1 MFCYGFYNFCKR
13 KQYITKTK
21 RYENKFIFQG
31 TVNAVINLVNKDF
44 DSLFKNYSSEEV
56 VLDLFDEIE
65 AFVDYAASQKHLL
78 GVILGQKALKVLGS
92 SEFIQ
97 ADIERQFTEEDDD
110 DELFSGLPLDCAM
123 CDGIHC
129 YRHCAD
135 VSYLNAGGYGSFWEC
150 PRGHLKDSLSLLE
163 SELQMDAAE
172 EYMFR

>member
-1 MFCYGFYNFCKR
+1 M
-13 KQYITKTK
+13 KT
-21 RYENKFIFQG
+21 NLFFQG

-44 DSLFKNYSSEEV
+44 DSLFKDYSSEEV

-78 GVILGQKALKVLGS
+78 GVILGQKALMVLES
-92 SEFIQ
+92 SEFIR
-97 ADIERQFTEEDDD
+97 ADIDRQFTEEDDD
-110 DELFSGLPLDCAM
+110 DELFYGLPLDCAI

-163 SELQMDAAE
+163 SELQMDTAE

>member
-1 MFCYGFYNFCKR
+1 MKVHLF
-13 KQYITKTK
+13 
-21 RYENKFIFQG
+21 FQG

-92 SEFIQ
+92 SEFIR
-97 ADIERQFTEEDDD
+97 ADIDRQFTEEDDD
-110 DELFSGLPLDCAM
+110 DELFYGLPLDCAI

-150 PRGHLKDSLSLLE
+150 PEGPSERLLCRCLKANCKWTPLRNICSDKIRKPLICLSYQRFFVL
-163 SELQMDAAE
+163 
-172 EYMFR
+172 

>member
-1 MFCYGFYNFCKR
+1 M
-13 KQYITKTK
+13 KT
-21 RYENKFIFQG
+21 NLFFQG

-97 ADIERQFTEEDDD
+97 ADIDRQFTEEDDD
-110 DELFSGLPLDCAM
+110 DELFYEPDCAM

-129 YRHCAD
+129 YLHCANISD
-135 VSYLNAGGYGSFWEC
+135 LNEKGYGDFLVC
-150 PRGHLKDSLSLLE
+150 PRGYLKDSLSL
-163 SELQMDAAE
+163 SV
-172 EYMFR
+172 FNI